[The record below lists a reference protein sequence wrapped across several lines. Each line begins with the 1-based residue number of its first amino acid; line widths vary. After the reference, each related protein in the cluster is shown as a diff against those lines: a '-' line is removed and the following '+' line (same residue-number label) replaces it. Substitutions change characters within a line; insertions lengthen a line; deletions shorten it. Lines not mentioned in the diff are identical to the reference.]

1 MTYIPVV
8 HIRFLYMFK
17 GYKFCVGPS
26 VYKVFSESVKLY
38 LTATT
43 HVVYIYIEWEWDK
56 NAMNI
61 FLNW

>member
-1 MTYIPVV
+1 MVKHRYYIT
-8 HIRFLYMFK
+8 LCLK
-17 GYKFCVGPS
+17 AKFCVGPS